1 MPRIE
6 IGPIEI
12 KIHGGPDHEISLMVT
27 YAELKELYNKLKE
40 LFGESAVT
48 ANCPWWWQPGVPYQ
62 PAIQKPP
69 YEITWQI
76 GTTTGNTVKIGKE

>member
-1 MPRIE
+1 MPKIE

-12 KIHGGPDHEISLMVT
+12 KIHGGPNHEITLKVT
-27 YAELKELYNKLKE
+27 YDELKELYNKLKE
-40 LFGESAVT
+40 LFNESATV
-48 ANCPWWWQPGVPYQ
+48 NFPWWWQPGTLYQ

-76 GTTTGNTVKIGKE
+76 GTTTGDTAEIEKE